1 MQPGAKPANEAVPG
15 QAAPAAGGAVADW
28 TAPAA
33 GGPVRARVRPPGSK
47 SMTNRALVLAALASG
62 PTVITNPLRARDTL
76 LMAAALRS
84 LGTVIDEAGG
94 DGGPGEPGTWQVTPG
109 RPGGGTVIDVGN
121 AGTVL
126 RFVPPVAAL
135 GPADVEF
142 RGDERAA
149 SRPVG
154 PLLAA
159 LRELGAVID
168 DGGRAAVPFV
178 VRGRGGISG
187 GTVTLDASGSSQL
200 VSGLLL
206 AAPRYDKGAEVRHR
220 GPRVPSAPHIA
231 MTVQMLRDAG
241 AEVETGTDGRGETGP
256 GRSQAGPRRG
266 ESAPGRSQ
274 AGPGRGESGPGRSQ
288 AGPGRGESGPGR
300 SQAGPGRGES
310 GPGRDE
316 SGPGRGESGPAW
328 DESGRG
334 RDVPDFWR
342 VQPGE
347 LRPSAV
353 TVEPDLS
360 NAAPFL
366 AAALVTGGSVT
377 IAGWPARTVQ
387 PAGQILEVLTRM
399 GARCS
404 PGADGMRVT
413 GTGAIRGV
421 TADLADVSEIVPV
434 LTALAALADSPSV
447 FTGIGHMRTHESDR
461 LAALAAEIGGLGGDV
476 TELPDGL
483 QVRPRPLRADGAV
496 FASHDDH
503 RLVMAAA
510 VLGLALPGGLRV
522 GHAATVGKTFPAF
535 TRMWSDMLERS
546 P

>member
-1 MQPGAKPANEAVPG
+1 MQP
-15 QAAPAAGGAVADW
+15 DW

-33 GGPVRARVRPPGSK
+33 AGPVCARLRPPGSK
-47 SMTNRALVLAALASG
+47 SMTNRALVLAALAAG

-84 LGTVIDEAGG
+84 LGAVIDETSG
-94 DGGPGEPGTWQVTPG
+94 DGGPGGEPAAWQVARG
-109 RPGGGTVIDVGN
+109 RPGDRAVIDVGN

-135 GPADVEF
+135 GRADVEF

-159 LRELGAVID
+159 LRELGAVIE
-168 DGGRAAVPFV
+168 GGDAVPFV

-206 AAPRYDKGAEVRHR
+206 AAPRYDKGAEVCHQ
-220 GPRVPSAPHIA
+220 GPPVPSAPHIA

-241 AEVETGTDGRGETGP
+241 AEVESGIRGR
-256 GRSQAGPRRG
+256 AG
-266 ESAPGRSQ
+266 
-274 AGPGRGESGPGRSQ
+274 
-288 AGPGRGESGPGR
+288 
-300 SQAGPGRGES
+300 
-310 GPGRDE
+310 
-316 SGPGRGESGPAW
+316 
-328 DESGRG
+328 SGREHS
-334 RDVPDFWR
+334 VPDFWR
-342 VQPGE
+342 VRPGE

-353 TVEPDLS
+353 AVEPDLS

-377 IAGWPARTVQ
+377 IAGWPGQTVQ
-387 PAGQILEVLTRM
+387 PAGQILDVLTRM
-399 GARCS
+399 GAACS
-404 PGADGMRVT
+404 PAADGMRVT
-413 GTGAIRGV
+413 GTGAIRGI
-421 TADLADVSEIVPV
+421 TADLRDISEVVPV
-434 LTALAALADSPSV
+434 LAALAALADSPSV

-461 LAALAAEIGGLGGDV
+461 LAALATEIGGLGGDV
-476 TELPDGL
+476 TELPGGL
-483 QVRPRPLRADGAV
+483 EIRPRPLRAGGAV

-510 VLGLALPGGLRV
+510 VLGLAQPGGLRV
-522 GHAATVGKTFPAF
+522 GDAATVGKTFPAF
-535 TRMWSDMLERS
+535 TRMWSQMLERS

>member
-1 MQPGAKPANEAVPG
+1 MQP
-15 QAAPAAGGAVADW
+15 DW

-33 GGPVRARVRPPGSK
+33 AGPVCARLRPPGSK
-47 SMTNRALVLAALASG
+47 SMTNRALVLAALAAG

-76 LMAAALRS
+76 LMAVALRS
-84 LGTVIDEAGG
+84 LGAVIDETSG
-94 DGGPGEPGTWQVTPG
+94 DGGPGGEPAAWQVARG
-109 RPGGGTVIDVGN
+109 RPGDRAVIDVGN

-135 GPADVEF
+135 GRADVEF

-159 LRELGAVID
+159 LRELGAVIE
-168 DGGRAAVPFV
+168 GGDAVPFV

-206 AAPRYDKGAEVRHR
+206 AAPRYDKGAEVCHQ
-220 GPRVPSAPHIA
+220 GPPVPSAPHIA

-241 AEVETGTDGRGETGP
+241 AEVESGIRGR
-256 GRSQAGPRRG
+256 AG
-266 ESAPGRSQ
+266 
-274 AGPGRGESGPGRSQ
+274 
-288 AGPGRGESGPGR
+288 
-300 SQAGPGRGES
+300 
-310 GPGRDE
+310 
-316 SGPGRGESGPAW
+316 
-328 DESGRG
+328 SGREHS
-334 RDVPDFWR
+334 VPDFWR
-342 VQPGE
+342 VRPGE

-353 TVEPDLS
+353 AVEPDLS

-377 IAGWPARTVQ
+377 IAGWPGRTVQ

-404 PGADGMRVT
+404 PAADGMRVT
-413 GTGAIRGV
+413 GTGAIRGI
-421 TADLADVSEIVPV
+421 TADLRDISELVPV
-434 LTALAALADSPSV
+434 LAALAALADSPSV

-461 LAALAAEIGGLGGDV
+461 LAALATEIGGLGGDV
-476 TELPDGL
+476 TELPGGL
-483 QVRPRPLRADGAV
+483 EIRPRPLRAGGAV

-510 VLGLALPGGLRV
+510 VLGLAQPGGLRV
-522 GHAATVGKTFPAF
+522 GDAATVGKTFPAF
-535 TRMWSDMLERS
+535 TRMWSQMLERS
-546 P
+546 S

>member
-1 MQPGAKPANEAVPG
+1 MQP
-15 QAAPAAGGAVADW
+15 DW

-33 GGPVRARVRPPGSK
+33 AGPVCARLRPPGSK
-47 SMTNRALVLAALASG
+47 SMTNRALVLAALAAG

-76 LMAAALRS
+76 LMAVALRS
-84 LGTVIDEAGG
+84 LGAVIDETSG
-94 DGGPGEPGTWQVTPG
+94 DGGPGGEPAAWQVARG
-109 RPGGGTVIDVGN
+109 RPGDRAVIDVGN

-135 GPADVEF
+135 GRADVEF

-159 LRELGAVID
+159 LRELGAVIE
-168 DGGRAAVPFV
+168 GGDAVPFV

-206 AAPRYDKGAEVRHR
+206 AAPRYDKGAEVCHQ
-220 GPRVPSAPHIA
+220 GPPVPSAPHIA

-241 AEVETGTDGRGETGP
+241 AEVESGIRGR
-256 GRSQAGPRRG
+256 AG
-266 ESAPGRSQ
+266 
-274 AGPGRGESGPGRSQ
+274 
-288 AGPGRGESGPGR
+288 
-300 SQAGPGRGES
+300 
-310 GPGRDE
+310 
-316 SGPGRGESGPAW
+316 
-328 DESGRG
+328 SGREHS
-334 RDVPDFWR
+334 VPDFWR
-342 VQPGE
+342 VRPGE

-353 TVEPDLS
+353 AVEPDLS

-377 IAGWPARTVQ
+377 IAGWPGQTVQ
-387 PAGQILEVLTRM
+387 PAGQILDVLTRM
-399 GARCS
+399 GAACS
-404 PGADGMRVT
+404 PAADGMRVT
-413 GTGAIRGV
+413 GTGAIRGI
-421 TADLADVSEIVPV
+421 TADLRDISEVVPV
-434 LTALAALADSPSV
+434 LAALAALADSPSV

-461 LAALAAEIGGLGGDV
+461 LAALATEIGGLGGDV
-476 TELPDGL
+476 TELPGGL
-483 QVRPRPLRADGAV
+483 EIRPRPLRAGGAV

-535 TRMWSDMLERS
+535 TRMWSQMLERS